1 MSISVSA
8 IWSLIGRVFNVAEVF
23 LDQPLSQEYI
33 DNMNTLLR
41 GRMMYASHR
50 LADLMVRIYGTNST
64 SVLQ

>member
-1 MSISVSA
+1 
-8 IWSLIGRVFNVAEVF
+8 LIGRVFNVAEVF
-23 LDQPLSQEYI
+23 LDQPLSQEYV